1 MTIMKKLPI
10 AGWIGGAIVCAV
22 ILMAL
27 VSWVW
32 TPYDPLHAY
41 PEVRLQSSSLQHWL
55 GTDRFG
61 RDVLSQIMVGA
72 RITLAVGVVA
82 VVVAA
87 AIGVPLGVIA
97 PCGGAPWRPSSCA
110 HRTCCWR
117 SRGYCWQSSPPPCLG
132 DNTHRDGGHWVSE
145 RAGVRPDLPSGGAH
159 GHVARLCGGR
169 PNGETRQPVHCH
181 PARAAE
187 HHRGDYCAGVGV
199 VRAGNPRGGGP
210 ELPGVGDTTA
220 GPQLGRMLQSA
231 QSSLTT
237 APYLAVWPGLA
248 IAITVLGFNL
258 LGDGLRDLY
267 DPRLRDERHN

>member
-87 AIGVPLGVIA
+87 RISRAAALTVMSLDYVAAARTAKRGSLYIATRHVLPNITGVIIVQA
-97 PCGGAPWRPSSCA
+97 SVSFALAILAEAGLSFLGLG
-110 HRTCCWR
+110 T
-117 SRGYCWQSSPPPCLG
+117 PPP
-132 DNTHRDGGHWVSE
+132 D
-145 RAGVRPDLPSGGAH
+145 PSW
-159 GHVARLCGGR
+159 
-169 PNGETRQPVHCH
+169 
-181 PARAAE
+181 
-187 HHRGDYCAGVGV
+187 
-199 VRAGNPRGGGP
+199 
-210 ELPGVGDTTA
+210 
-220 GPQLGRMLQSA
+220 GRMLQSA

>member
-87 AIGVPLGVIA
+87 VIGVPLGVIA
-97 PCGGAPWRPSSCA
+97 AMRRARWRPSSCA

-117 SRGYCWQSSPPPCLG
+117 SRDYCWQSSPPPCLG
-132 DNTHRDGGHWVSE
+132 
-145 RAGVRPDLPSGGAH
+145 
-159 GHVARLCGGR
+159 
-169 PNGETRQPVHCH
+169 RQ
-181 PARAAE
+181 RS
-187 HHRGDYCAGVGV
+187 
-199 VRAGNPRGGGP
+199 
-210 ELPGVGDTTA
+210 
-220 GPQLGRMLQSA
+220 PQWWALG
-231 QSSLTT
+231 
-237 APYLAVWPGLA
+237 
-248 IAITVLGFNL
+248 
-258 LGDGLRDLY
+258 
-267 DPRLRDERHN
+267 